1 MYLQAI
7 FKEHTLLLAIFVSYL
22 PCTQW
27 EDAPSNFAMVVTNVT
42 PQGDRRKAVAYR
54 TLRELCPA
62 RIGLALDMKE
72 LGEHLI
78 EVSIAEVDDT
88 TGELGKSPVP
98 PGIFQASLQTRTKH
112 LLLGHAHVQ
121 AMGVSACVECFSSS
135 QMRSLRFLR

>member
-1 MYLQAI
+1 M
-7 FKEHTLLLAIFVSYL
+7 
-22 PCTQW
+22 
-27 EDAPSNFAMVVTNVT
+27 T

-98 PGIFQASLQTRTKH
+98 PGIFQALLQTRTKH
-112 LLLGHAHVQ
+112 LLLGHAHVQALGVSRTKHLLLGHVHVQ